1 MKITQAKIDA
11 VDGFRQTQVGPLTG
25 GLNVVYAPRETGK
38 TTLAALV
45 AETLFGVRDDGV
57 WRESAGQYR
66 EPFGSIEVTSGL
78 GSYRM
83 RRQQTPAGRD
93 RFTIAA
99 LDGHAVNSETISQLL
114 GGAAPEVV
122 AQVFFA
128 ASDNRVVSRALLS
141 DAVAREYQRLGG
153 GQERVRASEST
164 GRVRED
170 LLHRRDEV
178 AREIELRLA
187 DRRRVSGELESQL
200 ASIDAELAKL
210 GDQRAQVTKALQGV
224 ESELAEVESSLRYRA
239 IAEEAERANDQ
250 RESAE
255 WEPKLDELEQQIEH
269 WRVTL
274 GELEQ
279 RESEV
284 RSELSVIHPDD
295 AEPALPLAD
304 QRAGLAVARRLVED
318 LESEVARLARSAAS
332 DVCVCQDA
340 HPRMNP
346 LVDTLG
352 RQLNRLSEL
361 VEQQDMALHVQALRA
376 EAAHLNRSQDDLREQ
391 LDHLLSR
398 RQSLWRA
405 TRSRRTESAD
415 GAKDQELLAAGAS
428 RRVSLDNRRA
438 ELKRELG
445 LLDDNRQQLEAQR
458 EAAIRRRSDLLSEA
472 SLEALQTELADLT
485 ARLSSTAAVRQPHGG
500 PAAPWRASEWFTK
513 LVDGRFS
520 SLRLIQGGR
529 SYAVIEPS
537 GAEHSAESLSP
548 SEQRLAGISLR
559 LALVAGFAQQGVQL
573 PLVMDEPFAGLD
585 SRQASILANVLDD
598 FSRLGHQLL
607 VFTSSS
613 EAAQR
618 LRSLGVPLLPLEAA
632 VAAVREPVRQTV
644 TRRFEVEAAPAQP
657 ISSQPVARRVETSR
671 SETERQYLLDPED
684 PIERFPVPIADRTA
698 VFGRSRIRTVG
709 DLLAADPSAVAEEL
723 DRDDVTAEL
732 VALWQTHLAFVCF
745 VPGMSFEDASMLTNI
760 GVLSPA
766 DLGELSEDEIDR
778 RMAEFLRSERGERYR
793 RSGYRWSRERG
804 GDWRRRGERGMR
816 RWRDSDHWRG
826 WERHRGERRQR
837 IQRHGGS
844 SRSSGRTSDST
855 GNRTL
860 RFEST
865 GGERRESSSR
875 SRREHSSSRS
885 SRTSRSE
892 RRGQRSSRSES
903 KQEWKFYLELE
914 SPVVDAPSIGPKTA
928 GRLGKVGI
936 RTVSDLVE
944 ADAEQVAVELDNKR
958 ITAETIVA
966 WQHQAQLVC
975 RIPQI
980 RGHDAQI
987 LVACGFTQPEEV
999 ASMKPAELLEF
1010 VEPFSES
1017 SEGQRILRDG
1027 KAPDLAEV
1035 SDWINWSRHC
1045 RVLGAA

>member
-11 VDGFRQTQVGPLTG
+11 VDGFRPTEIGPLSG
-25 GLNVVYAPRETGK
+25 GLNVVYSPRETGK
-38 TTLAALV
+38 TTLAALI

-57 WRESAGQYR
+57 WRESAGQFR
-66 EPFGSIEVTSGL
+66 EPFGAVEVASEL
-78 GSYRM
+78 GRYRL
-83 RRQQTPAGRD
+83 RRQQTPEGRD

-99 LDGHAVNSETISQLL
+99 LDGHQVNSETISKLL
-114 GGAAPEVV
+114 GSASPEVI

-128 ASDNRVVSRALLS
+128 ANDNRVASRALLS
-141 DAVAREYQRLGG
+141 DPVAREYQRLGG
-153 GQERVRASEST
+153 GQQRHVSTETT
-164 GRVRED
+164 GRQRED

-187 DRRRVSGELESQL
+187 DRRRVSGELEVQL
-200 ASIDAELAKL
+200 TTIDGELAKL
-210 GDQRAQVTKALQGV
+210 EERRAQVTKSLQGV
-224 ESELAEVESSLRYRA
+224 ESELASVESSLRYRA

-255 WEPKLDELEQQIEH
+255 WGPKLDELEQQIEQ
-269 WRVTL
+269 WRATL
-274 GELEQ
+274 SELEQ

-295 AEPALPLAD
+295 AEPSLPLAD
-304 QRAGLAVARRLVED
+304 QRAGLAVAQRLVED

-332 DVCVCQDA
+332 DLCVCQDA

-346 LVDTLG
+346 LVDTLD

-361 VEQQDMALHVQALRA
+361 VEQQDMALHVQSLRA

-398 RQSLWRA
+398 RQSLWRT
-405 TRSRRTESAD
+405 TRSRRTGPAEELAAD
-415 GAKDQELLAAGAS
+415 EELLASGAS

-438 ELKRELG
+438 ELKRELELIG
-445 LLDDNRQQLEAQR
+445 SKQR
-458 EAAIRRRSDLLSEA
+458 ELESEREATIHRRSELLSEA
-472 SLEALQTELADLT
+472 SLEALQSELADLT
-485 ARLSSTAAVRQPHGG
+485 ARLRTAGTQRETHSTSV
-500 PAAPWRASEWFTK
+500 APWRASEWFAK
-513 LVDGRFS
+513 LVDGRFA

-548 SEQRLAGISLR
+548 SEQRLAGMSLR
-559 LALVAGFAQQGVQL
+559 LALVAGFTQQGVQL
-573 PLVMDEPFAGLD
+573 PLVLDEPFAGLD
-585 SRQASILANVLDD
+585 SRQAAILANVLDD

-607 VFTSSS
+607 VFTASGD
-613 EAAQR
+613 AAQR
-618 LRSLGVPLLPLEAA
+618 FKSLGVPLLPLEAI
-632 VAAVREPVRQTV
+632 VAAQPVAAKV
-644 TRRFEVEAAPAQP
+644 TRRFEVEAEPAPPA
-657 ISSQPVARRVETSR
+657 PVQLNMAKPLARRVETQR
-671 SETERQYLLDPED
+671 EYLLDPED
-684 PIERFPVPIADRTA
+684 AIERFPVPIADRTA
-698 VFGRSRIRTVG
+698 VFARSRIRTVG
-709 DLLAADPSAVAEEL
+709 DLLSADPSAVAEEL
-723 DRDDVTAEL
+723 DRDDVSAEL

-766 DLGELSEDEIDR
+766 ELDELNEDELDR
-778 RMAEFLRSERGERYR
+778 RMAKFLRSERGERYS

-826 WERHRGERRQR
+826 WERHRGERRQW
-837 IQRHGGS
+837 ID
-844 SRSSGRTSDST
+844 RS
-855 GNRTL
+855 
-860 RFEST
+860 
-865 GGERRESSSR
+865 
-875 SRREHSSSRS
+875 SSSRS
-885 SRTSRSE
+885 SSSSDRNRTLRLRSSESERGERSSRTSSRSSSRRSSE
-892 RRGQRSSRSES
+892 RSQRSSRSAKAET
-903 KQEWKFYLELE
+903 KQDWRFYLEIE

-928 GRLGKVGI
+928 SRLNKVGI
-936 RTVSDLVE
+936 QTVNDLIE
-944 ADAEQVAVELDNKR
+944 ADAEALAAELENKR